1 MCRGLVAGEPE
12 TAGGSESRAQSP
24 EPEQGAG
31 PREQVFRVR
40 DGNRAHLPQ
49 AGRSPEMK

>member
-1 MCRGLVAGEPE
+1 MHRGLVAGEPE
-12 TAGGSESRAQSP
+12 TAGGSEQSP
-24 EPEQGAG
+24 DPEQGAG

-49 AGRSPEMK
+49 TGRSPEMK